1 MRFAFLCVQNII
13 IYVYIYG
20 YVYSVLLLNV
30 IVIYSYMQ
38 FDVWGARGFCTETC
52 PARVHADHGRFA
64 PQYLCLAMCASS
76 RSIHRGVT
84 ALAYDLHRSVPAD
97 RWCVSYL
104 DLAFLR
110 QEVLSALGSGQIR
123 PEPGED
129 ASEAFGPSIYTV
141 NEQYVKPVTW
151 LAGKMSWALMRNPEG
166 LGCDLFISHAWQE
179 GIFEFMA
186 KVRHSWPRGMRTAW
200 CCMLANPQNLDISS
214 FLKSPKTSP
223 FAIAL
228 DASRVV
234 LVVPNRHQSVYT
246 RLWCS
251 YEAYLAQEGGKTI
264 LIARS
269 SNMLQIFRS
278 LRWATLAALLGAG
291 LGILAAALGAG
302 QTFIVPAVTVLVCG
316 FCLVIDNDGLRRVM
330 HLVGVTLCWAN
341 LVRDFGGVFGDYAGE
356 NHGEGIRHEANTVVR
371 RCYWLMSSI
380 CVFITEIDRINAG
393 DAVAESEEL
402 QLGYRGSIQYAKCSQ
417 ESDAASIRREIGH
430 QVEQVDHAI
439 HVLLAAGMSTPT
451 LREIARSVDI
461 PHAAFAELTGA
472 LFLLGPFATNAID
485 FVVLDMLRCQ
495 CLWYRVVLVIV
506 SIVTRLMLF
515 ALLCRSDWDEQR
527 FILKVMS
534 KFLFVGWLC
543 WLLLVTSSLV
553 SHHISIDAVA
563 HLWLAISDVFL
574 LSMLA
579 FALLGIRG
587 TARLAF
593 GFHILHFIFSRGKD
607 SWSALTPHSC
617 VKAASEVEHEDASA
631 WDGSDTD
638 SDFDSVSS

>member
-1 MRFAFLCVQNII
+1 MI
-13 IYVYIYG
+13 
-20 YVYSVLLLNV
+20 
-30 IVIYSYMQ
+30 
-38 FDVWGARGFCTETC
+38 D
-52 PARVHADHGRFA
+52 
-64 PQYLCLAMCASS
+64 
-76 RSIHRGVT
+76 RGVT

-97 RWCVSYL
+97 RWCVTYL

-110 QEVLSALGSGQIR
+110 QEVLSALSSGRIR

-129 ASEAFGPSIYTV
+129 ASDSYGPSIYTV
-141 NEQYVKPVTW
+141 NEQYVKPVTR

-166 LGCDLFISHAWQE
+166 LDCDLFISHAWQE
-179 GIFEFMA
+179 GVFEFLA

-200 CCMLANPQNLDISS
+200 CCVLANPQNLDISS
-214 FLKSPKTSP
+214 FLKSPSTSP

-269 SNMLQIFRS
+269 SNMLHILRS
-278 LRWATLAALLGAG
+278 LQRAAVAALLGAG
-291 LGILAAALGAG
+291 LGTLAAALGAR
-302 QTFIVPAVTVLVCG
+302 QTFIVPAFTVLVCG
-316 FCLVIDNDGLRRVM
+316 FCLVINNEGLRKAM
-330 HLVGVTLCWAN
+330 HLVGVILCWTN

-356 NHGEGIRHEANTVVR
+356 NRGEGISHESTTVVR
-371 RCYWLMSSI
+371 RSYWLMSSI
-380 CVFITEIDRINAG
+380 GLFIMEIDRINARS
-393 DAVAESEEL
+393 AMAESAEL
-402 QLGYRGSIQYAKCSQ
+402 QLGYEGSIQYAKCSQ
-417 ESDAASIRREIGH
+417 ESDAASIRKEIGD
-430 QVEQVDHAI
+430 QVAQVDHAI

-461 PHAAFAELTGA
+461 QHAAFAELTGA
-472 LFLLGPFATNAID
+472 LFLLGPFATNAIS
-485 FVVLDMLRCQ
+485 FVVLDMLHCE

-506 SIVTRLMLF
+506 SIFARLMLF

-534 KFLFVGWLC
+534 KFLFVAVLC
-543 WLLLVTSSLV
+543 WLFLVTSSLL
-553 SHHISIDAVA
+553 SHISRNAVA
-563 HLWLAISDVFL
+563 NLWLSISDVFL
-574 LSMLA
+574 LSMLS

-593 GFHILHFIFSRGKD
+593 GFQILQFIFSRGRN
-607 SWSALTPHSC
+607 SWSALTPFSC
-617 VKAASEVEHEDASA
+617 VKTTYEVAPEVASA
-631 WDGSDTD
+631 GDGSDTD
-638 SDFDSVSS
+638 SGFASDSS